1 MNAENRTRTAIV
13 TYFPMFIAT
22 VSLVASIYSAW
33 LFARSVEVMQR
44 NVNRFETMRSCRDVI
59 DIYFQIKL
67 RAGQIAAGGP
77 AMSAAESEAA
87 SAVSKFGALGTYLA
101 NFGDAA
107 MRERYTQL
115 AHELARIVQAAR
127 ATPAGEV
134 EQLFGKA
141 DGLFAALNDDCVNTA
156 RTMM

>member
-1 MNAENRTRTAIV
+1 MSNPRLRDALI

-33 LFARSVEVMQR
+33 LFSRSVEVMQV
-44 NVNRFETMRSCRDVI
+44 NVNRFEAMRSCRDVI

-67 RAGQIAAGGP
+67 RVGQIASGGP
-77 AMSAAESEAA
+77 AASAAESEAA
-87 SAVSKFGALGTYLA
+87 SAVAKFGALGTYLA
-101 NFGDAA
+101 NFGEGG

-127 ATPAGEV
+127 TAQAAGV
-134 EQLFGKA
+134 EKLFGPA
-141 DGLFAALNDDCVNTA
+141 DSLFATLNDDCVHTA
-156 RTMM
+156 RSMM